1 MTMCTMA
8 VRTAAAMS
16 LIFAASFSPAETTSP
31 PPASPAPASPAHA
44 SASAAAELDK
54 HLTGLSSWAAD
65 FTQTID
71 DGHGNVQRSA
81 AGRLFLQRPGKFR
94 WDYTQPSEQLVL
106 ADGRQI
112 WFYDK
117 DLAQAN
123 VRDMDTSLASTPASL
138 LSGSGSVSTQFNV
151 TALPA
156 SGGLQWYQLI
166 PKHADTDFQVVRIG
180 FDKGDLRSMFLA
192 DKLNQITQLTFSN
205 SKRNIVIAAGSVF
218 VRAAAGSRCDRTRRQ
233 VRTNDGT
240 YRPLADRLRPQ
251 SLDEYVGQS
260 HLLGVGAPLRRALE
274 SGRPHSMILW
284 GPPGTGKTTL
294 ARLVASGAHA
304 EFIAL
309 SAVLAGI
316 KDIRAVVEQARSLRG
331 TRDTVLFLD
340 EVHRFNK
347 SQQDTFLPYVE
358 DGTLIFVGATTENP
372 SFEVNNALLSRAR
385 VYVLKP
391 LEAAD
396 LAKLLDRALQDPE
409 RGLGQLKLQID
420 DGARELLLAA
430 ADGDARRM
438 LNLLETAADLSS
450 AEEAGRRL
458 DVDTMRAVIGST
470 YVRFD
475 KGGENFYDQI
485 SALHKSVRGSDPDAA
500 LYWLCRMLAGGCDP
514 LYIARRALRMAS
526 EDIGNADPRALTL
539 ALEACSVYERLG
551 SPEGE
556 LAIAQ
561 AVVFMACAAKSNAV
575 YTAYKAA
582 AEDAAGLG
590 SLEVPLHLRNAPT
603 RLMKEIGY
611 GKGYRYAH
619 DEPGGYAAGERYFP
633 DEMPDRRYYVPA
645 PRGLEIKIGEALNA
659 RRERDARA
667 RGAGG

>member
-1 MTMCTMA
+1 MT
-8 VRTAAAMS
+8 
-16 LIFAASFSPAETTSP
+16 
-31 PPASPAPASPAHA
+31 
-44 SASAAAELDK
+44 
-54 HLTGLSSWAAD
+54 G
-65 FTQTID
+65 
-71 DGHGNVQRSA
+71 
-81 AGRLFLQRPGKFR
+81 
-94 WDYTQPSEQLVL
+94 
-106 ADGRQI
+106 
-112 WFYDK
+112 
-117 DLAQAN
+117 
-123 VRDMDTSLASTPASL
+123 
-138 LSGSGSVSTQFNV
+138 
-151 TALPA
+151 
-156 SGGLQWYQLI
+156 
-166 PKHADTDFQVVRIG
+166 
-180 FDKGDLRSMFLA
+180 
-192 DKLNQITQLTFSN
+192 
-205 SKRNIVIAAGSVF
+205 
-218 VRAAAGSRCDRTRRQ
+218 
-233 VRTNDGT
+233 DGT

-251 SLDEYVGQS
+251 NLDEYVGQS
-260 HLLGVGAPLRRALE
+260 HLLGAGAPLRRARE

-294 ARLVASGAHA
+294 ARLVANGAKA

-385 VYVLKP
+385 VYVLKS
-391 LEAAD
+391 LDASD
-396 LAKLLDRALQDPE
+396 LGKLLDRALTDRE
-409 RGLGQLKLQID
+409 RGLGSLNLQID
-420 DGARELLLAA
+420 AAARELLLAA

-450 AEEAGRRL
+450 PQEGAPQDALAQGGGRRL

-526 EDIGNADPRALTL
+526 EDIGNADPRALTM
-539 ALEACSVYERLG
+539 ALEACAVYERLG

-561 AVVFMACAAKSNAV
+561 ALVFMACAAKSNAV
-575 YTAYKAA
+575 YTAYQAA
-582 AEDAAGLG
+582 TADATSLG

-603 RLMKEIGY
+603 RLMKEIGC

-633 DEMPDRRYYVPA
+633 DAMPDRRYYDPV
-645 PRGLEIKIGEALNA
+645 PRGLEIKIGEALTA
-659 RRERDARA
+659 RRARDRQS
-667 RGAGG
+667 RGAGGS